1 MGESYSTLVIQ
12 PIDLIRVFKIDFCL
26 ASVIKWLTKWQMDN
40 KVEYL
45 TKANYY
51 VNLCGS
57 DVSDAL
63 FFAIRM
69 FCIVNG
75 FMKDNASTCLL
86 VDVMW
91 DIKHGN
97 RNDAANRLNRETWKK
112 KQ

>member
-1 MGESYSTLVIQ
+1 MGETYSTLVVQ
-12 PIDLIRVFKIDFCL
+12 PIDLIRVFKVEFCL
-26 ASVIKWLTKWQMDN
+26 ASVIKWLTKWHMEK

-45 TKANYY
+45 QRAGYY
-51 VNLCGS
+51 VDLCES
-57 DVSDAL
+57 EWDKRLYFAL
-63 FFAIRM
+63 RM
-69 FCIVNG
+69 YCIVNG